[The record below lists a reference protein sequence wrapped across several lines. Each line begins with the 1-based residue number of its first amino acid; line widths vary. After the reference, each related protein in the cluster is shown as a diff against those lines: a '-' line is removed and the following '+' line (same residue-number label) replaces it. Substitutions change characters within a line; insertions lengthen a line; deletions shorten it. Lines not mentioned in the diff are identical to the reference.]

1 MKHLI
6 IALLILL
13 TTTMSATVCK
23 RHAYMKTIKN
33 EFVSMDSA
41 PINAIIYFNGTKNK
55 IGIETYTYM
64 DPTKKDIKSVDVYQV
79 GKKLYSNTKDDYN
92 VIGFIAYNKIDRHV
106 IIEIWT
112 SKIHDEVVR
121 VIYSDCAIEYSL
133 K

>member
-41 PINAIIYFNGTKNK
+41 PINAIIYFL
-55 IGIETYTYM
+55 
-64 DPTKKDIKSVDVYQV
+64 V
-79 GKKLYSNTKDDYN
+79 
-92 VIGFIAYNKIDRHV
+92 
-106 IIEIWT
+106 
-112 SKIHDEVVR
+112 
-121 VIYSDCAIEYSL
+121 
-133 K
+133 